1 MPYERYFNFS
11 YITNFVQICIS
22 IVFMSKLLHTIIA
35 IYSLIFS
42 SCSSTKQEQKSTQI
56 PGLKFLS
63 EYVVPYNQQFAN
75 TTIGGLS
82 GIDYNPEKEEYYL
95 ISDDRSEKNRA
106 RFYSARILINNNK
119 IDSVVFLKNT
129 FLKNVTGNFYPN
141 SFQDP
146 FHAPDPEALRY
157 NAKNN
162 TFIWSS
168 EGERIVN
175 SEKIIL
181 ENPAV
186 TEIKPDGDYIDTFQ
200 LPPQLIMHATETGP
214 RQNGVFE
221 GLTFSQDYKSLFVS
235 VEEPLYQDGLPAGTG
250 DSAGTVRI
258 IKFDMNTKKPVAQ
271 FAYIID
277 RVAHPAITP
286 SSFKINGISDI
297 LSFDKNKLLVIERSY
312 STGRLSCTIKV
323 FVADMTSAANIN
335 DVASLKNK
343 QVKTVSKKLLLN
355 MDDLGIYI
363 DNIEGVTFGPTLP
376 NGKKSLIFIADNNFN
391 PLEQTQFLL
400 FEIE

>member
-1 MPYERYFNFS
+1 
-11 YITNFVQICIS
+11 
-22 IVFMSKLLHTIIA
+22 MSKLLHRIIA
-35 IYSLIFS
+35 IYFLIFS
-42 SCSSTKQEQKSTQI
+42 SCSSTKQEQKSVQI

-63 EYVVPYNQQFAN
+63 EYVVPYNQQFAK

-82 GIDYNPEKEEYYL
+82 GIDYNPQKGEYYL
-95 ISDDRSEKNRA
+95 ISDDRSEKNPA
-106 RFYSARILINNNK
+106 RFYNAQILINNNK

-129 FLKNVTGNFYPN
+129 FLKDQAGKFYPN
-141 SFQDP
+141 ILQDP
-146 FHAPDPEALRY
+146 VHTPDPEALRY
-157 NAKNN
+157 DMKNN
-162 TFIWSS
+162 RFIWSS

-175 SEKIIL
+175 SKKTIL
-181 ENPAV
+181 ENPAI
-186 TEIKPDGDYIDTFQ
+186 TEIKPDGSFIDTFQ
-200 LPPQLIMHATETGP
+200 LPPQLIMHSTETGP

-235 VEEPLYQDGLPAGTG
+235 VEEPLYQDGPRAGTG
-250 DSAGTVRI
+250 DSTGIVRM
-258 IKFDMNTKKPVAQ
+258 IKFDITTKKPVAQ
-271 FAYIID
+271 FAYLVD
-277 RVAHPAITP
+277 PVAHPAITP

-323 FVADMTSAANIN
+323 FIADISSAENVN
-335 DVASLKNK
+335 QLASLKNK
-343 QVKTVSKKLLLN
+343 QVKTVSKKLLFN

-363 DNIEGVTFGPTLP
+363 DNIEGVTFGPTLA